1 MCHLPHP
8 IPSVRALTKSH
19 VQSVQAYNFDGVGWG
34 RSYAETAAYHASG
47 ASGGSQ
53 RQRLPVLQSAPLL
66 PRRWDV
72 ELALALKCRHVTLQH
87 IKR

>member
-1 MCHLPHP
+1 MCRLTLPVP
-8 IPSVRALTKSH
+8 WVRALTKSH

-34 RSYAETAAYHASG
+34 CSYAETAAYHASG
-47 ASGGSQ
+47 ASGGLQ
-53 RQRLPVLQSAPLL
+53 RRHLSILQSAPLL
-66 PRRWDV
+66 PRRWEV